1 MTGAQSRHAPAIFSA
16 MPAMTSTTTSA
27 LSGAANAGV
36 SAGTALSRSKT
47 AGMTVTGISMT
58 TVPETDGVSTRWKSD
73 NWAESRIGTNDAI
86 RTRIAISAGPPSAT
100 AVTQTAMKAPEAPIT
115 STWPEPMRPA
125 RKACRIVVAPQI
137 ATVANTA
144 HER

>member
-1 MTGAQSRHAPAIFSA
+1 
-16 MPAMTSTTTSA
+16 MTSTTTSA
-27 LSGAANAGV
+27 LSGAANVGV

-58 TVPETDGVSTRWKSD
+58 TVPETVGVRMRWNSD
-73 NWAESRIGTNDAI
+73 NRAESRIGTNDATS
-86 RTRIAISAGPPSAT
+86 TRIAISAGPPSAT
-100 AVTQTAMKAPEAPIT
+100 AVMQTAMKAPDAPIT
-115 STWPEPMRPA
+115 STCPEPIRPA
-125 RKACRIVVAPQI
+125 RKACKIVVAPQI